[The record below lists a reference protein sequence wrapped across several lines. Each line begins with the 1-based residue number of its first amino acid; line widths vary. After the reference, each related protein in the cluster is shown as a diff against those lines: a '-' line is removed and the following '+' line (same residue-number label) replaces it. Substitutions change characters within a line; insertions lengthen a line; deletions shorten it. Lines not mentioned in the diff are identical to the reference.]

1 MTKKRTHMKYT
12 EYLYDRLKNPKLALA
27 YLNEALKD
35 EDQKVFLTA
44 LKDVLEAQGEDIS
57 AFTKRANISRQSFYR
72 ILSKSGN
79 PRWNKITSLIN
90 AMGLQVHISYK

>member
-1 MTKKRTHMKYT
+1 MAKKQIHTKYT
-12 EYLYDRLKNPKLALA
+12 DFLHERLKNPKLAIA

-35 EDQKVFLTA
+35 DDQKVFLTA

-57 AFTKRANISRQSFYR
+57 AFTKKANISRQSFYR
-72 ILSKSGN
+72 MLSKNGN